1 MKISGRNQLKGSV
14 KAVQTDGL
22 MGKIMV
28 DIQGGQT
35 VTAIITK
42 DAVDDLQL
50 KAGDQVSVLVKATS
64 AMIIK

>member
-14 KAVQTDGL
+14 KAVQTDNL
-22 MGKIMV
+22 MGKV
-28 DIQGGQT
+28 VVEIQGGQA

-50 KAGDQVSVLVKATS
+50 KAGDQVGVLVKATS